1 MPVGL
6 LMPLPVITPL
16 LFKEACSYF
25 GRFLGGPND
34 IMFQQG
40 LAQRLAYGKGSVND
54 KDGRDDGFP
63 ERETWVTGNLLEIGG
78 PAR

>member
-1 MPVGL
+1 M
-6 LMPLPVITPL
+6 
-16 LFKEACSYF
+16 
-25 GRFLGGPND
+25 GGPND

-40 LAQRLAYGKGSVND
+40 LAQCLAYGKGSVND

-63 ERETWVTGNLLEIGG
+63 ERETWVIGNLLEIGG